1 MNLKGQHIAILG
13 AGRSGLGAAKLA
25 RKHGATCEVFDEGD
39 PAKLARAIAGL
50 KEEGFRCSIGLDSA
64 KNAVAQSR
72 FDLCVTSP
80 GLDAGWPLPRV
91 FTDAGVPLIGEMEF
105 GWRALSHIPAVGITG
120 TNGKTT
126 TTELLERMFL
136 GCGRSTVACGNYGLA
151 LTEVAASDVRHDV
164 LTIEVSSF
172 QLETITSFH
181 PKVALWLNFA
191 PDHLDRYP
199 NNEAYFAAKRH
210 IFDYMTGEDFAVI
223 RAGESLGKLAPQV
236 VTFTTDSGVTADF
249 QLAGDAIEF
258 RGSRVCGVGE
268 LPLHERHNVENQMAA
283 MGAGWCLGLG
293 FSDMVKGLAGYNP
306 AQHRCELVRTVNG
319 RRYINDSKATNLHA
333 LETCLRSQD
342 EPVVLIAGGK
352 EKGLDYTPFRPLVKT
367 KVAAMVTI
375 GEISEKL
382 SSLFSDLVP
391 CRSAKTV
398 EEAVRIA
405 TELAAPGQSVVLSPG
420 TSSFDMFS
428 GYAERGNVFRDAVNA
443 LAANPS

>member
-1 MNLKGQHIAILG
+1 MNIKDQHIAILG

-25 RKHGATCEVFDEGD
+25 RKHGATCVVFDDGD
-39 PAKLARAIAGL
+39 PAKLTKAVADLVAAGFEAAL
-50 KEEGFRCSIGLDSA
+50 GLEKA
-64 KNAVAQSR
+64 KSAVAQSR

-105 GWRALSHIPAVGITG
+105 AWRALTHIPVVGITG

-126 TTELLERMFL
+126 TTELIERMFL
-136 GCGRSTVACGNYGLA
+136 GCGKKTIACGNYGHA
-151 LTEVAASDVRHDV
+151 LTEVAATDEKYDV
-164 LTIEVSSF
+164 LTVEVSSF
-172 QLETITSFH
+172 QLETITSFR

-199 NNEAYFAAKRH
+199 DYDAYFAAKHR
-210 IFDYMTGEDFAVI
+210 IFDYMTKDDFAVI
-223 RAGESLGKLAPQV
+223 RAGESLGRMEPQIIR
-236 VTFTTDSGVTADF
+236 FTTEPGAAADF
-249 QLAGDAIEF
+249 QLVDGAVIF
-258 RGSRVCGVGE
+258 RGNKVCDVTE

-283 MGAGWCLGLG
+283 LGAGWCLGLT
-293 FSDMVKGLAGYNP
+293 FPEMVQGLAGYNP
-306 AQHRCELVRTVNG
+306 AQHRCELVRVIDG

-352 EKGLDYTPFRPLVKT
+352 EKGLDYSPFRPLVTT
-367 KVAAMVTI
+367 KVSAIVTI
-375 GEISEKL
+375 GEIAQKL
-382 SSLFSDLVP
+382 NALFSDLVP
-391 CRSAKTV
+391 CRSAATV
-398 EEAVRIA
+398 PDAVHLA
-405 TELAAPGQSVVLSPG
+405 TEMARPGQSIVFSPG

-443 LAANPS
+443 LAAQTV

>member
-1 MNLKGQHIAILG
+1 MDLSGQHIAILG
-13 AGRSGLGAAKLA
+13 AGRSGLGVAKLA
-25 RKHGATCEVFDEGD
+25 RKHGATCMVFDDGD
-39 PAKLARAIAGL
+39 SAKLTKAVADLTAAGF
-50 KEEGFRCSIGLDSA
+50 ESAIGLDKPKA
-64 KNAVAQSR
+64 AVEQKR

-91 FTDAGVPLIGEMEF
+91 FTDAGVPLIGEIEF
-105 GWRALSHIPAVGITG
+105 AWRALSHIPVVGITG

-136 GCGRSTVACGNYGLA
+136 GCGRSTIACGNYGHA
-151 LTEVAASDVRHDV
+151 LSEVAAADKTYDV

-172 QLETITSFH
+172 QLETITSFR

-199 NNEAYFAAKRH
+199 DDDAYFVAKKH
-210 IFDYMTGEDFAVI
+210 IFDYMTKDDFAVI
-223 RAGESLGKLAPQV
+223 RAGEQLGKLVPQV
-236 VTFTTDSGVTADF
+236 ITFTTDAGVAADF
-249 QLAGDAIEF
+249 QLADGIITF
-258 RGSRVCGVGE
+258 RGARVCAVSE

-283 MGAGWCLGLG
+283 MGAGWCLGLV
-293 FSDMVKGLAGYNP
+293 FPDMVKGLAGYNP

-342 EPVVLIAGGK
+342 DPVVLIAGGK
-352 EKGLDYTPFRPLVKT
+352 EKGLDYTPFRPLVTT
-367 KVAAMVTI
+367 KVTAVVTI
-375 GEISEKL
+375 GEIADKL
-382 SSLFSDLVP
+382 TTLFSDLVP

-398 EEAVRIA
+398 PEAVRIA
-405 TELAAPGQSVVLSPG
+405 TEMARPGQSVVFSPG

-443 LAANPS
+443 LAVNPT